1 VLLALFNAVP
11 PLDAAYQSITAP
23 DDDARSATVPVPQRE
38 AAVTDGFAGRAFTVA
53 VTVAAL
59 ADWQVVPLEVRRA

>member
-23 DDDARSATVPVPQRE
+23 DDDALNATVPVPQRE
-38 AAVTDGFAGRAFTVA
+38 AAVTDGFAGTAFTVA
-53 VTVAAL
+53 VTDVRE
-59 ADWQVVPLEVRRA
+59 ADKQPVVLFRPCA